1 MGNRG
6 NIRDRMQVHC
16 SQKLSSAWPRRL
28 SMPAV
33 TMAMSR
39 FDQAKFQDQAP
50 ITGNSKPNVGVLTEL
65 GHHELIMGHE
75 GSQSAQH

>member
-1 MGNRG
+1 
-6 NIRDRMQVHC
+6 
-16 SQKLSSAWPRRL
+16 
-28 SMPAV
+28 
-33 TMAMSR
+33 MAMSR